1 VRRLQPIPRE
11 TAPRGSAGED
21 EVRAA
26 VRAFV
31 AAISIGVA
39 ACSGPSP
46 EPATPAPAAPAADVL
61 VLRNFTL
68 IDGRGGASVPGS
80 ALVATDGRITWVGPA
95 AELQAP
101 AGAQVQDLS
110 GKYLM
115 PGIINLHAHVAES
128 DGVVQDP
135 VKFFTR
141 EGVESD
147 LKLYASYGVTSV
159 ASLGTDQPLVY
170 EMRAEQRKGR
180 PKMTRI
186 FTAGRGFTV
195 KDGFPTNKGNVPGV
209 PYEPA
214 EPSDVAA
221 QMNEL
226 AAHQPDVVKI
236 WVDDRFGDFKK
247 TPIDIS
253 SAIIDNAH
261 KHKIKVIAHVFYLED
276 AKLLAKAGL
285 DAFGHSV
292 RDKAVDAEL
301 IALMKEHG
309 TWVIPT
315 LFREAATFIFAEPEK
330 FLSDSFFTRGVEPR
344 MQEVLKSADYQKTL
358 KGDKYFPRYA
368 PILQTAK
375 DNLKRLADAGINI
388 GFGSDAGVLT
398 RFEGFGE
405 HLELELMVDAGLTP
419 AQAITAATK
428 SSAEF
433 LGHQNDLGTIEKGK
447 WADLVVLGGDP
458 LANIRNSRQ
467 IDAVYIAGN
476 NVQ

>member
-1 VRRLQPIPRE
+1 VRR
-11 TAPRGSAGED
+11 AS
-21 EVRAA
+21 
-26 VRAFV
+26 FV
-31 AAISIGVA
+31 NIAAISILAA
-39 ACSGPSP
+39 ACGSPQP
-46 EPATPAPAAPAADVL
+46 EPAPTSAPASADLL

-68 IDGRGGASVPGS
+68 IDGNGGSPQAES

-95 AELQAP
+95 SQLQPP

-110 GKYLM
+110 GKFVM
-115 PGIINLHAHVAES
+115 PGMINLHGHVAES

-147 LKLYASYGVTSV
+147 LKLYASYGVTGV

-180 PKMTRI
+180 PTMARI

-214 EPSDVAA
+214 QPSDVPA

-226 AAHQPDVVKI
+226 ASHQPDVVKI

-247 TPIDIS
+247 TPIEIS
-253 SAIIDNAH
+253 AAIIENAH
-261 KHKIKVIAHVFYLED
+261 KHQIKVIAHVYYLED
-276 AKLLAKAGL
+276 AKQLARAGL

-292 RDKAVDAEL
+292 RDQVVDAEL

-315 LFREAATFIFAEPEK
+315 LFREAATFYFSEPEK
-330 FLSDSFFTRGVEPR
+330 FLSDPFFTRGVEPR
-344 MQEVLKSADYQKTL
+344 MQEVLKSAEYQKAL
-358 KGDKYFPRYA
+358 RADKYFPRYP
-368 PILQTAK
+368 PILETAK
-375 DNLKRLADAGINI
+375 QNVKKLADAGVRL

-405 HLELELMVDAGLTP
+405 HLELQLLVEAGLTP
-419 AQAITAATK
+419 AQAITSATK

-433 LGHQNDLGTIEKGK
+433 LGQTDLGTIEQGK
-447 WADLVVLGGDP
+447 WADFVVLDADP
-458 LANIRNSRQ
+458 LANITNSRQ
-467 IDAVYIAGN
+467 ISAVYIAGN
-476 NVQ
+476 KVQ